1 MLQNFRDRHPVY
13 FSLISAA
20 FAAGFGYLCL
30 MFGADWDSTRMPS
43 DAAIRICFLAATG
56 LLTEDVIDG
65 CSIALWQHPTPRSR
79 HFWMFA
85 FYMGLWFF
93 IWMTLILW
101 TDTFASHLHI
111 IALIISLL
119 FGVVMAAVAIKS
131 KLSSKTTIARLRA
144 RYDLEKPTHRYLYF
158 AMPFFVILVIFIDVI
173 IAHSMP
179 APIQPDDENLRF
191 IRLFTLYLL
200 IAVSGLTPLYQRQS
214 HGSSVAKFGG
224 TRLLGIII
232 LSFGVYFLV
241 SN

>member
-1 MLQNFRDRHPVY
+1 
-13 FSLISAA
+13 
-20 FAAGFGYLCL
+20 
-30 MFGADWDSTRMPS
+30 
-43 DAAIRICFLAATG
+43 
-56 LLTEDVIDG
+56 
-65 CSIALWQHPTPRSR
+65 
-79 HFWMFA
+79 MFA

-93 IWMTLILW
+93 ISMTLMLW
-101 TDTFASHLHI
+101 IDMFASHLRI

-158 AMPFFVILVIFIDVI
+158 AIPFFVIYVIFIDVI

-179 APIQPDDENLRF
+179 APIQPDDGNLRF
-191 IRLFTLYLL
+191 ISLFTLYLL
-200 IAVSGLTPLYQRQS
+200 IAVSGLTPLYLRQS
-214 HGSSVAKFGG
+214 HGTWVAKIGG

-232 LSFGVYFLV
+232 LNFGFYFLG